1 MERSY
6 TFKEICEKTGY
17 RPSAIRYYEKE
28 FDLKI
33 ERDVNGRRIFKE
45 KDLNLLLLIKKYQEE
60 GYSNQ
65 QIKKLIGSIDASS
78 NEEIAV
84 TSVGKIEEINSIN
97 KPSNDVLLVFEEKFR
112 EINEL
117 LNQLNQ
123 NINSKERDL
132 LLTENMKLKMELKQK
147 SYEIMELKEK
157 LRYERERKKGFF
169 SRFFSKK
176 R

>member
-33 ERDVNGRRIFKE
+33 ERDINGRRIFKE
-45 KDLNLLLLIKKYQEE
+45 KDLNLLLFIKKYQNN

-65 QIKKLIGSIDASS
+65 QIKKMINSTDSFI
-78 NEEIAV
+78 NEEIAA
-84 TSVGKIEEINSIN
+84 TSIGTNEIISQTNQ
-97 KPSNDVLLVFEEKFR
+97 PSNEVLLIFEQKFK

-123 NINSKERDL
+123 NISSKERDL
-132 LLTENMKLKMELKQK
+132 LITENMKLKMELKQK

-169 SRFFSKK
+169 SRIFKK
-176 R
+176 KS

>member
-28 FDLKI
+28 FHLKI
-33 ERDVNGRRIFKE
+33 ERDINGRRIFKE

-65 QIKKLIGSIDASS
+65 QIKKIINSTNSFA
-78 NEEIAV
+78 NEELAV
-84 TSVGKIEEINSIN
+84 TSIETKEIISHTNQ
-97 KPSNDVLLVFEEKFR
+97 PSNDVLLIFEQKFK

-123 NINSKERDL
+123 NISSKERDL
-132 LLTENMKLKMELKQK
+132 LITENMKLKMELKQK

-157 LRYERERKKGFF
+157 LRYERESKKGFF
-169 SRFFSKK
+169 SRIFKK
-176 R
+176 KS